1 MMRRTTRLGAALLLS
16 LLPAGAAAGQAQV
29 GSGHALDGSLRVG
42 DNGYNAPTQSRVS
55 SLSATR
61 YSAVSGRR
69 SAYSPY
75 TGGGTTNI
83 RDGRITNYDVYL
95 TDRSYSAGWQ
105 KRPTGGGGSAPSS
118 SYNPGAYRIDG
129 RAR

>member
-1 MMRRTTRLGAALLLS
+1 MTRRATRFGTALLLAF
-16 LLPAGAAAGQAQV
+16 LPVGAAWGQAQV
-29 GSGHALDGSLRVG
+29 GSGHALDASLRLG
-42 DNGYNAPTQSRVS
+42 DSGYNAPTQARVS

-83 RDGRITNYDVYL
+83 VEGRRTNYDVYL
-95 TDRSYSAGWQ
+95 TDKAYSAGWQ
-105 KRPTGGGGSAPSS
+105 RKSSGGGGSAPSS

-129 RAR
+129 RMR